1 MKIFKLLAVTIL
13 PMLFMVPMAQ
23 MQVSE
28 APVAVS
34 IADFGLTNGFCP
46 QPACVVGQAQAFFD
60 ANLDVFNEVETI
72 ADGLGPVFNNSS
84 CGGCH
89 NLPTTGGL
97 GHTAELRAGNT
108 VNGVF
113 TPHQGDSLIHSSCI
127 TAACVEHILGGNNTR
142 ALRSSLPLFG
152 LGFVEA
158 TPNGTLQGI
167 RNAQAAAIQGV
178 QFAVPV
184 EDVAGA
190 TRIGRFGWKDQQASL
205 ETFSQ
210 DAYLN
215 EMGITSANPDNAAGQ
230 TFANENSSNGTNVRQ
245 AARGGNGTDTVDD
258 PEDDGEDIEIFTSF
272 MRSLRAP
279 GRGPQNA
286 DTNAGSTLFDQIGC
300 NGCHTRTIQ
309 TATPGTAINGGAEIV
324 GNALGNRTYHP
335 FSDFLLH
342 DIGVGDGIVQNG
354 PATSRNAM
362 RTMPLW
368 GIRFRNRFFHDL
380 TTFTFTDAINRHAGQ
395 ATTARNNFNNNL
407 NAAQRAQV
415 IAFLNSL

>member
-13 PMLFMVPMAQ
+13 PMLFVVPMAQ
-23 MQVSE
+23 MQTAE
-28 APVAVS
+28 APTS
-34 IADFGLTNGFCP
+34 ADAQGFLLTNGFCP
-46 QPACVVGQAQAFFD
+46 TEGGCTPGQEQAFFN
-60 ANLDVFNEVETI
+60 ANLDIFDDIETN
-72 ADGLGPVFNNSS
+72 ADGLGPVFNNNS
-84 CGGCH
+84 CAACH
-89 NLPTTGGL
+89 NLPVTGGF

-113 TPHQGDSLIHSSCI
+113 TPHPGDSLIHSSCI
-127 TAACVEHILGGNNTR
+127 NAACTEHILGGNNTR

-158 TPNGTLQGI
+158 TANQTLQGI

-184 EDVAGA
+184 EDVANS
-190 TRIGRFGWKDQQASL
+190 TRIGRFGWKAQQASL

-215 EMGITSANPDNAAGQ
+215 EMGITSNNPDNPAGA
-230 TFANENSSNGTNVRQ
+230 TFRTDNRSNGNVVNDGV
-245 AARGGNGTDTVDD
+245 AD
-258 PEDDGEDIEIFTSF
+258 PEDDGEDIEAFTSF

-279 GRGPQNA
+279 APGPQNA
-286 DTNAGSTLFDQIGC
+286 DATTGSNLFNQIGC
-300 NGCHTRTIQ
+300 AGCHVRSIT
-309 TATPGTAINGGAEIV
+309 TAQPGTAINGGAEVV
-324 GNALGNRTYHP
+324 GNALGNKVYHP

-354 PATSRNAM
+354 GAGSRNAM

-368 GIRFRNRFFHDL
+368 GLRYRNRFFHDL
-380 TTFTFTDAINRHAGQ
+380 NTFTFTDAINRHAGQ
-395 ATTARNNFNNNL
+395 ATASRNAFNAL
-407 NAAQRAQV
+407 TAAQRAQV
-415 IAFLNSL
+415 VAFLNTL